1 MFENINPLIMSLL
14 WISFL

>member
-1 MFENINPLIMSLL
+1 MFENINPLIMSIL